1 VLSLATGAVGVRE
14 ADTWTDKISP
24 ARSGTRHRGT
34 GTGCSKR
41 DHLAPLYVNEGL
53 FPPVDD
59 APVLAVVKQ
68 TALDDGCGPALL
80 QVVGNGSKNGLVGP
94 GW

>member
-1 VLSLATGAVGVRE
+1 MERYGV
-14 ADTWTDKISP
+14 AN
-24 ARSGTRHRGT
+24 
-34 GTGCSKR
+34 KR

-53 FPPVDD
+53 FPPVED

-80 QVVGNGSKNGLVGP
+80 QGVGNGPKNGLAGSFWR
-94 GW
+94 G

>member
-1 VLSLATGAVGVRE
+1 VLS
-14 ADTWTDKISP
+14 D
-24 ARSGTRHRGT
+24 
-34 GTGCSKR
+34 CSEIHP
-41 DHLAPLYVNEGL
+41 HLAPLYVNEGL

-80 QVVGNGSKNGLVGP
+80 EGVGNGSKNGLVGSFWR
-94 GW
+94 G

>member
-1 VLSLATGAVGVRE
+1 VDVRAVRE
-14 ADTWTDKISP
+14 RHGRYRWNVMASP
-24 ARSGTRHRGT
+24 ATRSSG
-34 GTGCSKR
+34 S
-41 DHLAPLYVNEGL
+41 PLCQRGL

-80 QVVGNGSKNGLVGP
+80 WGVGNGSKNGLAGSFSR
-94 GW
+94 G

>member
-1 VLSLATGAVGVRE
+1 MTPRV
-14 ADTWTDKISP
+14 AD
-24 ARSGTRHRGT
+24 RHAA
-34 GTGCSKR
+34 KR
-41 DHLAPLYVNEGL
+41 NHLAPLYVNEGL